1 MKDNFSQRSDQY
13 AKYRPDYPAEYYEF
27 LLSKTPGRKNAWD
40 CGTGNGQV
48 AEQLAKHFEKVFASD
63 ISAAQIAQAVPNEKI
78 EYSVQPAEETN
89 FSDNQFDLIVV
100 AQAIHWFDFDRFYA
114 EVNRTL
120 KAGGILSVVG
130 YDGPVISPEVNKV
143 KSYFYSEIV
152 GPYWDKER
160 KHIDDRYA
168 NIPFPFEE
176 IPSPQLS
183 HCLNWNFEHFL
194 GYLSTWSAV
203 KHFIKDKG
211 YDPVENF
218 RNELKEAWGDDEVK
232 EVCFPIV
239 MRTGRKN

>member
-13 AKYRPDYPAEYYEF
+13 AKYRPDYPQEYYDF
-27 LLSKTPGRKNAWD
+27 ILSLIKEKTCAWD

-48 AEQLAKHFEKVFASD
+48 AEQLSEYFEKVYATD
-63 ISAAQIAQAVPNEKI
+63 ISAAQIAQATPNKKI

-89 FSDNQFDLIVV
+89 FTGNQFDLIVV
-100 AQAIHWFDFDRFYA
+100 AQAIHWFDFDKFYA

-120 KAGGILSVVG
+120 KPGGILSVVG
-130 YDGPVISPEVNKV
+130 YDGPVISPEVNKA
-143 KSYFYSEIV
+143 KAYFYTEIV
-152 GPYWDKER
+152 GSYWDKER

-183 HCLNWNFEHFL
+183 HCMNWSFEHFT

-211 YDPVENF
+211 YDPVEEF
-218 RNELKEAWGDDEVK
+218 RNELKEAWGDDEQK
-232 EVCFPIV
+232 SVCFPIL
-239 MRTGRKN
+239 MRTGRK